1 MGLDEYRRK
10 RREDAT
16 NEPFGEPTAPP
27 GQTLSGAFVVHLH
40 DATRKHY
47 DVRVEVAGVLAS
59 FAVPHGPSLGPLDKR
74 LAIRTED
81 HPLEYIDFE
90 GVIPD
95 GQYGAG
101 PMIAWD
107 RGVVDYL
114 EGPAEEELARGKLDM
129 MLHGH
134 KLRGRFALVRTKG
147 RPGDASSKQ
156 EPWLLIKK
164 ADAYADADRDVTAL
178 EPRSVLSGMRVD
190 ELARRDELAAALERD
205 ARAAGAKQ
213 AAGLLD
219 RGRSAL
225 ELATWTAA
233 ASAPEDAVFDPRL
246 DGVRV
251 LATRDG
257 DVVRLLAP
265 RADGVVDEV
274 DAFYPEVVRALR
286 ATCVD
291 RVAIDGHI
299 VAFDRSG
306 HPSLELLAKRVGL
319 VAAGEPHRAAVTC
332 PVALIADDLLCL
344 GDADL
349 RPVPL
354 EARRRIACALLPP
367 KGLVRAEAP
376 LEGPLPAILAFCKEH
391 GIDGVIAKPRRS
403 PYPARRG
410 GAAWSFVESGAPARP
425 RATVDHSAAHAR
437 QALRRVTVTNRSKLF
452 WPELGY
458 TKGDLCD
465 YYASV
470 ADTLLPYLADRPVI
484 LVRYPDGIDG
494 KSFFQW
500 NVPVG
505 MPAWVRTLTLD
516 EASEEPGAPASVSPA
531 SRRSR
536 PAPKPGK
543 RGFLVDDRS
552 TLLYIANLACIP
564 IHVLAC
570 RAGSLDRADFFT
582 IDFDLKQSTLAH
594 AVTLA
599 RTLREL
605 LDAIGLP
612 GFPKT
617 SGQSGLH
624 VLVPLGDGAHTFD
637 TARSLADVLG
647 RLLVERHPDIATMER
662 VVSKRGARVY
672 VDTGQTGASRAI
684 AAPYSVRAVARATV
698 STPLSWDEALSG
710 DLDPAAFDLRT
721 VPDRIAELGDPM
733 RPLLTLAPD
742 VPAAIAKLSDIV
754 THLR

>member
-16 NEPFGEPTAPP
+16 NEPFGEPDA
-27 GQTLSGAFVVHLH
+27 QSAETLSGAFVVHLH

-47 DVRVEVAGVLAS
+47 DLRVEVAGVLAS
-59 FAVPHGPSLGPLDKR
+59 FAVPHGPSLKPLDKH

-107 RGVVDYL
+107 RGVVEYL
-114 EGPAEEELARGKLDM
+114 EGPAEDELARGKLDM
-129 MLHGH
+129 MLYGH

-147 RPGDASSKQ
+147 RPGDASAKQ

-164 ADAYADADRDVTAL
+164 ADAYADAERDVTA
-178 EPRSVLSGMRVD
+178 EQPRSVLSGMRVE
-190 ELARRDELAAALERD
+190 ELARREEVAATLYESG
-205 ARAAGAKQ
+205 RAAGAER
-213 AAGLLD
+213 ATGLLGGP
-219 RGRSAL
+219 RPAL
-225 ELATWTAA
+225 ELAPWAA
-233 ASAPEDAVFDPRL
+233 ASIAPDDAVFDPHL

-251 LATRDG
+251 LATREG
-257 DVVRLLAP
+257 DVIRFLAP

-274 DAFYPEVVRALR
+274 DAFYPELVRALR
-286 ATCVD
+286 ASSAD
-291 RVAIDGHI
+291 RLAIDGHI

-319 VAAGEPHRAAVTC
+319 VAAGEPHRAAVEC
-332 PVALIADDLLCL
+332 PVALIADDLLVL

-354 EARRRIACALLPP
+354 EARRRLACALLPP
-367 KGLVRAEAP
+367 KGLVRAEPP
-376 LEGPLPAILAFCKEH
+376 LEGALPAILAFCKEH
-391 GIDGVIAKPRRS
+391 GVDGVIAKGPRS

-410 GAAWSFVESGAPARP
+410 GVAWSFIDSGAPTRA

-437 QALRRVTVTNRSKLF
+437 QALRRVTVTNRGKLF

-465 YYASV
+465 YYAAV

-516 EASEEPGAPASVSPA
+516 DAPDEHGGPPSASPS

-570 RAGSLDRADFFT
+570 RATSLDRADFFT
-582 IDFDLKQSTLAH
+582 IDFDLEQSTLAH

-599 RTLREL
+599 NTLREL

-624 VLVPLGDGAHTFD
+624 VLVPLGRGAHGFD
-637 TARSLADVLG
+637 TARSLADLLG
-647 RLLVERHPDIATMER
+647 RMLVDRHPDIATMER

-698 STPLSWDEALSG
+698 STPLSWDEVSD

-721 VPDRIAELGDPM
+721 VPDRVAKLGDPM
-733 RPLLTLAPD
+733 RALLGLEPD
-742 VPAAIAKLSDIV
+742 VPAAISKLSDIV